1 MSQFEEMLTPREAAV
16 RLGISYATVK
26 KWILNGTMI
35 SGHTPGGHHRIPL
48 STINQFLNQEQRPTP
63 QGSGTAPRI
72 GGINQLSGS
81 IVSLRS
87 EGLTSE
93 VVLDVGG
100 SKVVAVIS
108 TDAVE
113 ELGLKVG
120 DHATALMKW
129 TDVMIGSIR

>member
-16 RLGISYATVK
+16 RLGISYTKVK
-26 KWILNGTMI
+26 KWILNGSMI
-35 SGHTPGGHHRIPL
+35 SARTPGGHHRIPL
-48 STINQFLNQEQRPTP
+48 STINQFLNQEQRPAP
-63 QGSGTAPRI
+63 QGSGAAPRI

-87 EGLTSE
+87 EGLISE

-100 SKVVAVIS
+100 SKVVAVIT

-120 DHATALMKW
+120 DHATALMNW